1 MLPALGITT
10 QLCRHQSDLPTPVK
24 VKTIDKTLELR
35 TADVE
40 DSNQRPLVVLFGW
53 MLAKK
58 RHLNKYGNLYLSK
71 GFDVL
76 SIQVP
81 PQQILWPT
89 KAQQRITSL
98 LHTLNVSL
106 VKFSHCNII

>member
-1 MLPALGITT
+1 M
-10 QLCRHQSDLPTPVK
+10 
-24 VKTIDKTLELR
+24 KTENIDKTLQLR
-35 TADVE
+35 CAE
-40 DSNQRPLVVLFGW
+40 NPGGKERPLVVLFGW

-81 PQQILWPT
+81 PTQVLWPVS
-89 KAQQRITSL
+89 AQKRITSL
-98 LHTLNVSL
+98 LSVLQVTLKTMNIGSISKL
-106 VKFSHCNII
+106 V